1 MTVVDAGA
9 IGAAIERRDARAK
22 VTGSALYA
30 YEYPVEGAAY
40 AALVQSHGAR
50 GRIVS
55 VDVSRALEL
64 SGVLTA
70 ITYENAPRL
79 NRTEAGELFVLQ
91 EPRVAYYGQ
100 IVAAVV
106 AESLEVARDAAAIV
120 EVEMQTEPHDVTL
133 RLDHPGLHRPEH
145 VVHRV
150 TETAQG
156 DVDGAIAAAAVTVD
170 RLFTT
175 PAAHN
180 LAMEPH
186 SSLALWDDGGLL
198 VYDSNQFAHG
208 VRSALAESFGLELEH
223 VRVINANVGGGF
235 GSKGQA
241 RPQLVVAAMA
251 AKLTGRP
258 VKIALTR
265 REMFPIS
272 GHRSPTIQRVR
283 LGATGDGTLTAWEH
297 VAYAQTSEVQEFC
310 EPCTTGTRVM
320 YAADNRFNTHRL
332 VRLDVPSPGY
342 CRAPGE
348 APGFFAVESAFDEL
362 AEKVGIDPVEL
373 RIRNEPERDPDT
385 GEEFSSRNL
394 VACLSE
400 GAERFGWWE
409 RKPVREGKL
418 LVGHGVASSMYPTF
432 QAPSS
437 ARVSVQRGG
446 PYVVSIA
453 AVDMGTGSRTVLAQ
467 IAADEL
473 GVGVHEVVVEL
484 GDSSLP
490 WAMGGFASLG
500 TASWGHA
507 VVLASRR
514 LREQLGGEIP
524 PDGLTAVAG
533 TQAALEAREPYSR
546 HAYGAQFAEVA
557 VDADTGEVRVTRLLG
572 VFAAGRVINPR
583 LARSQVIGGMT
594 WGISM
599 ALHEQSIMDPRFG
612 DFVNK
617 DLAAYH
623 VATCADIP
631 AIEVLWVDEHDPHI
645 NPMGA
650 KGIGEIG
657 IVGTAAAIS
666 NAVYEATGVRV
677 RDLPITLDKLL

>member
-1 MTVVDAGA
+1 M
-9 IGAAIERRDARAK
+9 
-22 VTGSALYA
+22 
-30 YEYPVEGAAY
+30 
-40 AALVQSHGAR
+40 
-50 GRIVS
+50 
-55 VDVSRALEL
+55 
-64 SGVLTA
+64 
-70 ITYENAPRL
+70 
-79 NRTEAGELFVLQ
+79 
-91 EPRVAYYGQ
+91 
-100 IVAAVV
+100 
-106 AESLEVARDAAAIV
+106 
-120 EVEMQTEPHDVTL
+120 
-133 RLDHPGLHRPEH
+133 
-145 VVHRV
+145 
-150 TETAQG
+150 
-156 DVDGAIAAAAVTVD
+156 
-170 RLFTT
+170 
-175 PAAHN
+175 
-180 LAMEPH
+180 
-186 SSLALWDDGGLL
+186 
-198 VYDSNQFAHG
+198 
-208 VRSALAESFGLELEH
+208 
-223 VRVINANVGGGF
+223 
-235 GSKGQA
+235 
-241 RPQLVVAAMA
+241 
-251 AKLTGRP
+251 
-258 VKIALTR
+258 
-265 REMFPIS
+265 
-272 GHRSPTIQRVR
+272 
-283 LGATGDGTLTAWEH
+283 
-297 VAYAQTSEVQEFC
+297 
-310 EPCTTGTRVM
+310 
-320 YAADNRFNTHRL
+320 
-332 VRLDVPSPGY
+332 
-342 CRAPGE
+342 
-348 APGFFAVESAFDEL
+348 
-362 AEKVGIDPVEL
+362 EL

-437 ARVSVQRGG
+437 ARVTVQRGG

-453 AVDMGTGSRTVLAQ
+453 AVDMGTGSRTALAQ

-623 VATCADIP
+623 VATCADVP

>member
-156 DVDGAIAAAAVTVD
+156 DVDEAIAVAAVTVD
-170 RLFTT
+170 RLYTT

-320 YAADNRFNTHRL
+320 YSADNRFNTHRL
-332 VRLDVPSPGY
+332 VQARRPLARLLP
-342 CRAPGE
+342 
-348 APGFFAVESAFDEL
+348 
-362 AEKVGIDPVEL
+362 
-373 RIRNEPERDPDT
+373 
-385 GEEFSSRNL
+385 SSRR
-394 VACLSE
+394 
-400 GAERFGWWE
+400 GAG
-409 RKPVREGKL
+409 L
-418 LVGHGVASSMYPTF
+418 L
-432 QAPSS
+432 
-437 ARVSVQRGG
+437 
-446 PYVVSIA
+446 
-453 AVDMGTGSRTVLAQ
+453 
-467 IAADEL
+467 
-473 GVGVHEVVVEL
+473 
-484 GDSSLP
+484 
-490 WAMGGFASLG
+490 
-500 TASWGHA
+500 
-507 VVLASRR
+507 RR
-514 LREQLGGEIP
+514 R
-524 PDGLTAVAG
+524 
-533 TQAALEAREPYSR
+533 
-546 HAYGAQFAEVA
+546 
-557 VDADTGEVRVTRLLG
+557 
-572 VFAAGRVINPR
+572 
-583 LARSQVIGGMT
+583 
-594 WGISM
+594 
-599 ALHEQSIMDPRFG
+599 
-612 DFVNK
+612 
-617 DLAAYH
+617 
-623 VATCADIP
+623 
-631 AIEVLWVDEHDPHI
+631 
-645 NPMGA
+645 
-650 KGIGEIG
+650 
-657 IVGTAAAIS
+657 
-666 NAVYEATGVRV
+666 VRV
-677 RDLPITLDKLL
+677 RRARGEGRHRSGGASHSQ